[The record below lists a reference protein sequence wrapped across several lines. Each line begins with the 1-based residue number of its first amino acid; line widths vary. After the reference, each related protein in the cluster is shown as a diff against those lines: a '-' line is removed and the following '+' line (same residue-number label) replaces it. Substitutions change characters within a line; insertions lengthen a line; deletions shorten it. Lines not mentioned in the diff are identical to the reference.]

1 MNIYLIY
8 KYMHNIHTINLYKN
22 KNNSNNKK
30 HYYYIL
36 NNLFLH
42 NDLINQ
48 DINLLSSQI
57 DLAENSRG
65 WVLQALNSYQ
75 IGFSKGV
82 REAVDFD
89 LI

>member
-22 KNNSNNKK
+22 KNNSNNEK

-48 DINLLSSQI
+48 DINLARILKDNKI
-57 DLAENSRG
+57 YIPNIKTFCYI
-65 WVLQALNSYQ
+65 VN
-75 IGFSKGV
+75 
-82 REAVDFD
+82 
-89 LI
+89 